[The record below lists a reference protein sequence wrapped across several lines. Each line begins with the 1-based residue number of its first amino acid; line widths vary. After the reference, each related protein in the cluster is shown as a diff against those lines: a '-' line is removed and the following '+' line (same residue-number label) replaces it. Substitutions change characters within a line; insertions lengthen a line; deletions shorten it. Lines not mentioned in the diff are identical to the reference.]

1 MNGLGKRK
9 QSSKRKIKASAG
21 KLNDSNGDDSEVL
34 ITQVKNKKK
43 IIQDDPELIKK
54 QEEERKKHEELQKQI
69 NEIRDKLNFETKQ
82 RQNIT

>member
-9 QSSKRKIKASAG
+9 QSSKRRMKISSG
-21 KLNDSNGDDSEVL
+21 VLNDSNGDNSDVL

-54 QEEERKKHEELQKQI
+54 QEEERKKHEEL
-69 NEIRDKLNFETKQ
+69 
-82 RQNIT
+82 